1 MGYKKSTPCRC
12 TVQLL
17 NCYSIHLYLITLLL
31 NFLDLDD
38 IPIFGDEQSFKS
50 LVLHEFD
57 HSFINPLTQKYSEE
71 INTYANL
78 YFPIEAQMKQIS
90 YGVWETCVNEH
101 LLRAIDANRIHK
113 EGGDTLYQTAIK
125 AEKTQGFFYIEALA
139 EKMAEYENNRDLYK
153 DFETFY
159 PEIIKVFET
168 LSTQELGADFYTIPF
183 EGPINRALTLGG
195 SNILIVPTQEDPFFQ
210 KDITSYCNAL
220 FNLLKNK
227 MGMDVTM
234 ITDKEALKLNLD
246 DQNIIVYGTI
256 EGNLWLNQNKASFPF
271 QITQDKIVAGE
282 TYKGD
287 NLRLISA
294 LPHPTN
300 TNKALLIYTT
310 QQGKAIPDINSIFH
324 GPTDY
329 IIGEDNTVYVQG
341 NYSKENGKWTF
352 SK

>member
-50 LVLHEFD
+50 LVLHEFG

-300 TNKALLIYTT
+300 TNKALLIYTA

-329 IIGEDNTVYVQG
+329 IIGEANTVYVQG